1 MDPSTHA
8 CCQFLQWA
16 SRASW
21 FGGERAR
28 GRADARELLA
38 TGYNW
43 FTESS
48 EPLHLRVAKRLLDQL
63 EAASSARDASPTLVG
78 TGVLRTMMAAI
89 LAASL
94 PVVCPDRAAALEPI
108 GGHCQHL
115 E

>member
-8 CCQFLQWA
+8 CCQFLQCA

-38 TGYNW
+38 TDYNW

-48 EPLHLRVAKRLLDQL
+48 EPLHLRMAKRLLDQL

-78 TGVLRTMMAAI
+78 MGVLRTMMAAI
-89 LAASL
+89 LAAAL
-94 PVVCPDRAAALEPI
+94 PVVCPDRVAALEPI

>member
-8 CCQFLQWA
+8 CCQFSQCA

-21 FGGERAR
+21 FGGERAP

-38 TGYNW
+38 TDYNW
-43 FTESS
+43 LTESS
-48 EPLHLRVAKRLLDQL
+48 EPLHLAVAKRLLDQL
-63 EAASSARDASPTLVG
+63 EAASSARDASPALVG
-78 TGVLRTMMAAI
+78 TRVLRTDGSNSCCIAAR
-89 LAASL
+89 S
-94 PVVCPDRAAALEPI
+94 VPI